1 MAKPSPVTPI
11 PPVPALTAK
20 GHRTRQSLL
29 DAART
34 VFERDGFLEARVSDI
49 TTEAGVANGTFYKY
63 FDSKT
68 DIFRA
73 VMATVTPHI
82 YDRRRPSNPNTRLT
96 RIQRIERGIRQ
107 YVTFY
112 QSSAMLMML
121 YDQAATYDPEIR
133 QLRNAGRKQAHEKI
147 RDSIRTWQAEGAVDP
162 ELDADGVASALVSM
176 ISQQLHYNYFMRY
189 PRYGEERLV
198 KNLKHVWVSA
208 LGLEPEPGDLADPPV
223 KKRAATRKKRSR

>member
-1 MAKPSPVTPI
+1 MVKPSPATAI
-11 PPVPALTAK
+11 PLESTLTAK

-29 DAART
+29 DAARS

-133 QLRNAGRKQAHEKI
+133 QLRNTGRKQAHEKI
-147 RDSIRTWQAEGAVDP
+147 RESIQSWQAEGAVDP
-162 ELDADGVASALVSM
+162 EIDADGVASALVSM
-176 ISQQLHYNYFMRY
+176 ISQQLHYNYFMKY
-189 PRYGEERLV
+189 PKYGEERLV

-208 LGLEPEPGDLADPPV
+208 LGLKPEPGDLNGTTV
-223 KKRAATRKKRSR
+223 KKRAAPRKKRTN